1 MNPSK
6 PNPKDAERSARH
18 LPWII
23 AAGLTVV
30 VSLNLFLVYIAVN
43 NPATRIQGDTY
54 EASLRWDE
62 VVAEQEASRALG
74 WQVDIVTCR
83 QRGLD
88 EEGRCVIELD
98 VYDRDGLPVEGLEGE
113 LSLERADDTSLDR
126 DATFTGTGEGHYE
139 AKVELGRAGLYQ
151 MEIRLTGEE
160 GTWIS
165 QDATLDVALEIASR

>member
-1 MNPSK
+1 MTVSK
-6 PNPKDAERSARH
+6 NNPKDRERSARH

-23 AAGLTVV
+23 AAGLTAVV
-30 VSLNLFLVYIAVN
+30 AFNLSLVYIAVS

-62 VVAEQEASRALG
+62 VVAEHEASRALG

-88 EEGRCVIELD
+88 AEGRCVIELD
-98 VYDRDGLPVEGLEGE
+98 VYDRDGRPIDGLEGK
-113 LSLERADDTSLDR
+113 LQLERADDTNLDR
-126 DATFTGTGEGHYE
+126 DGTFAGTGEGHYE

-151 MEIRLTGEE
+151 MEIRLVGEE